1 MRSAALLVL
10 ACSSLWAAERWKVQY
25 FYDQNKEELHF
36 SALAFCSAGR
46 GVATGVLVQD
56 GKPKAVAVVTSNG
69 GDTWTLTETKEAG
82 HALFFLDETSGWM
95 VTSSGIWF
103 TDECGRTWRRIYK
116 ERGLTDIRF
125 VSPERGWAIGTNK
138 TVIETKDGGKTW
150 EKVKAVEE
158 LDSDPDRTTFSA
170 IEFASPKVGIMAARS
185 NRRRDSRIPLWLDPR
200 PDARREKPSLSILME
215 TRDGG
220 DTWQTSKISM
230 FGRISQISLD
240 ATARGLGLIEFDD
253 YFDFPSELFK
263 LGGKAEEAGR
273 VFRRK
278 DFAITDVIAGA
289 PAYAAGFEPP
299 GAIFRSPIPGRVR
312 IARSTN
318 LTDWTETEV
327 DYRAVATRVFLA
339 RAGAQFWAAT
349 DTGMILKLVH

>member
-1 MRSAALLVL
+1 
-10 ACSSLWAAERWKVQY
+10 
-25 FYDQNKEELHF
+25 
-36 SALAFCSAGR
+36 
-46 GVATGVLVQD
+46 
-56 GKPKAVAVVTSNG
+56 
-69 GDTWTLTETKEAG
+69 
-82 HALFFLDETSGWM
+82 
-95 VTSSGIWF
+95 
-103 TDECGRTWRRIYK
+103 
-116 ERGLTDIRF
+116 
-125 VSPERGWAIGTNK
+125 
-138 TVIETKDGGKTW
+138 
-150 EKVKAVEE
+150 
-158 LDSDPDRTTFSA
+158 
-170 IEFASPKVGIMAARS
+170 
-185 NRRRDSRIPLWLDPR
+185 
-200 PDARREKPSLSILME
+200 
-215 TRDGG
+215 
-220 DTWQTSKISM
+220 
-230 FGRISQISLD
+230 
-240 ATARGLGLIEFDD
+240 LIEFDD